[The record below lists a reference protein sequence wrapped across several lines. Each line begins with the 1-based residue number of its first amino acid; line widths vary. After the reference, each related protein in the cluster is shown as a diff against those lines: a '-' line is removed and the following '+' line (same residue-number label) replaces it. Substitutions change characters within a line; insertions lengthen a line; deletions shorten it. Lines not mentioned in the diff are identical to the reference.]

1 MRRVLRGSA
10 NRLWNLSLQRE
21 ANAYWKSLENMEA
34 TQEKLLL
41 EMLRRNRD
49 TEFGR
54 RHGFAGIKSA
64 REYQEAVPQAEYRD
78 FEPYIERICAGEQNL
93 LTAEPVLLLE
103 PTGGSGGGS
112 KLIPCTSELKR
123 QFQRGIAPW
132 ISALYRSYPELL
144 NGQSYWSVSPVT
156 RRQTTA
162 GGIPVGFDDDSD
174 YVGGF
179 GRLLVRSLQAV
190 PDQVKHIGQMENFWY
205 VTLLFLLRSR
215 ALALVSVWN
224 PSFLAILCRRL
235 EDCWPQLAED
245 IDRGSLS
252 PPEPLDP
259 ELAAQLGRQLRPD
272 HVRAEE
278 IRSVFLRE
286 KSPADRHLAL
296 WPRLRLV
303 SCWSD
308 GVAGDLAEGIRQLFP
323 RSVIQGKGLLATE
336 GFFTL
341 PVAGLDGCLPALRSH
356 FLEFMPQQGGK
367 ALLLHQLETGGTY
380 SLVVTTGGGLY
391 RYRLHDL
398 VLVSGFHHNVP
409 LLRFV
414 GKADHIADHFG
425 EKLDESHV
433 AEVLRRAA
441 VRHGLVPDFA
451 MLACEKL
458 PEPGYVYFVE
468 SVNGGDSQLL
478 RIAAE
483 IDLQLKGNFQYG
495 YCRELGQL
503 APVRVFRVERNGR
516 ESYLQGCCSRGQR
529 LGDVKPVALHHGC
542 GWAEAFRGRMLTPA
556 CRQQLC

>member
-1 MRRVLRGSA
+1 MLRKSA
-10 NRLWNLSLQRE
+10 NRLWHLSLQRE
-21 ANAYWKSLENMEA
+21 ARAYWKSLQNMQA
-34 TQEKLLL
+34 TQEMLLL

-54 RHGFAGIKSA
+54 RHGFAGIRSA
-64 REYQEAVPQAEYRD
+64 REYQEAVPQADYRD

-112 KLIPCTSELKR
+112 KLIPCTRELKR

-144 NGQSYWSVSPVT
+144 DGQSYWSVSPVAQK
-156 RRQTTA
+156 RTTA
-162 GGIPVGFDDDSD
+162 GGIPIGFDDDSD

-179 GRLLVRSLQAV
+179 GRLLVNSLQAV

-205 VTLLFLLRSR
+205 FTLLFLLRCR
-215 ALALVSVWN
+215 ALALISVWN
-224 PSFLAILCRRL
+224 PSFLTILCRRL
-235 EDCWPQLAED
+235 EDCWPQLADD
-245 IDRGSLS
+245 IARGGLS

-259 ELAAQLGRQLRPD
+259 ELAKELERRLRPD
-272 HVRAEE
+272 HVRANE
-278 IRSVFLRE
+278 IRSVFMRE

-296 WPRLRLV
+296 WPGLRLV

-308 GVAGDLAEGIRQLFP
+308 GAAGELAEGIRQLFP
-323 RSVIQGKGLLATE
+323 RAVIQGKGLLATE

-356 FLEFMPQQGGK
+356 FLEFMPQQGGE
-367 ALLLHQLETGGTY
+367 ARLLHRLEPGGIY

-398 VLVSGFHHNVP
+398 VRVSGFHDKVP

-414 GKADHIADHFG
+414 GKADHVADHFG

-433 AEVLRRAA
+433 AGVLRRAA
-441 VRHGLVPDFA
+441 GRHGLVPDFA

-458 PEPGYVYFVE
+458 PEPGYVYFIE
-468 SVNGGDSQLL
+468 AGNAGDSQLL
-478 RIAAE
+478 RISAE
-483 IDLQLKGNFQYG
+483 IDAQLKGNFQYG
-495 YCRELGQL
+495 YCRDLGQL

-529 LGDVKPVALHHGC
+529 LGDVKPVALHRGC
-542 GWAEAFRGRMLTPA
+542 GWAETFRGRMLAPA
-556 CRQQLC
+556 CRQQL